1 MKLLTG
7 LRFKL
12 GFVLIFSFSH
22 YPFSFSVLA
31 PLSPFPFP
39 RSPFLVLRSSFPVP
53 RSSFPVPRS
62 SFSVLRSPFPVSH
75 SVFPFSRSSFLLSY
89 SLFLVLVK
97 SLRSFRKSE
106 CSSHYRVVF
115 FVLFCFALPASQCH
129 GRYVEGLHAWRAF
142 TSCREPGRVIII
154 LPLFPRILKQD

>member
-1 MKLLTG
+1 MGTEKKREWDLKLLIR

-31 PLSPFPFP
+31 PLP
-39 RSPFLVLRSSFPVP
+39 RSPFLVSLSSFPVPRSPFPVP

-62 SFSVLRSPFPVSH
+62 PFSVLRSPFPVSRSPFPVPH
-75 SVFPFSRSSFLLSY
+75 SMFLFSRSSFLVSY

-97 SLRSFRKSE
+97 SLRSFRKSK

-115 FVLFCFALPASQCH
+115 LFCFALPAS
-129 GRYVEGLHAWRAF
+129 
-142 TSCREPGRVIII
+142 
-154 LPLFPRILKQD
+154 